1 MTPRQQECLA
11 LRDQGLAV
19 KVIAKQLGLSPNT
32 VKDAITGARNALRRE
47 GKLPPAPEMP
57 SGRNYAQ
64 NERKI
69 LGLLGHT
76 PMGSRALLVA
86 MPEITQRQVNRHI
99 NRLAKEG
106 KIVKTGSGVSLVW
119 MTPALSKAIEMRDA
133 AALRQLAAETEAAK
147 ARQAVRRKAEAKA
160 IKTTQTVETRPTAPV
175 VSIHAGKHQLPVIT
189 SETKIT
195 IVPTPK
201 GRYHVEMP
209 MGSGAIS
216 QDWLERR
223 MA

>member
-1 MTPRQQECLA
+1 MTPRQHECLA

-76 PMGSRALLVA
+76 PMGSRALLAA
-86 MPEITQRQVNRHI
+86 MPEISQRQAHRHI

-106 KIVKTGSGVSLVW
+106 KIVKKGSGVSLVW
-119 MTPALSKAIEMRDA
+119 MTPALAKAIEMRDA

-160 IKTTQTVETRPTAPV
+160 IRTIPTVETRPSVASV
-175 VSIHAGKHQLPVIT
+175 QVHAGKHQYPIDA
-189 SETKIT
+189 SKAKIQY
-195 IVPTPK
+195 IPTPR
-201 GRYHVEMP
+201 GRYECDHPPKPGMF
-209 MGSGAIS
+209 S
-216 QDWLERR
+216 QDWMARR